1 MSAEYLLR
9 RPAQCLLLICCL
21 LVPALATAGE
31 TTLELADGT
40 EYPAWHFG
48 EARAPDRLLWLPPDG
63 GFSETQPRIA
73 RAPAALGHE
82 VWLAD
87 PFEANFLPPVPSSL
101 GHIDPQQTRAL
112 IERVLDDDPRP
123 LFLLASGYGAIVLL
137 QGLHAWQQAHP
148 DDRRIHSVL
157 LLSPKLYEA
166 TPEPG
171 APARLLPIVRHSNA
185 RVWLM
190 QPRKSP
196 WFWKLDDIRTALAE
210 GGSEV
215 WLQILPGLRDRFH
228 YRPDATAAEQ
238 QAAERL
244 PALLDKAM
252 RFLLRLPAEARRP
265 PPLEKGTG
273 SAAPR
278 ARKAH
283 ALKPWQGDPTPP
295 PLDLPVL
302 EDGRMRLDDMRGQ
315 VVLINFWASWCPP
328 CVHEMPS
335 MERLAQSLEGRPFR
349 MIAVNMAE
357 DPATVRHF
365 LETRVHFSQPV
376 LLDADG
382 KALRDWKVF
391 AFPTTYLV
399 DHRGRIRY
407 GVSGAVDWVAPEQR
421 QVIEQLLREAES
433 TTGTDNRNS
442 P

>member
-1 MSAEYLLR
+1 MSADRSLR
-9 RPAQCLLLICCL
+9 GPLRCLLLLCCL
-21 LVPALATAGE
+21 LLPTLAPAGE
-31 TTLELADGT
+31 TTLTLADGT

-48 EARAPDRLLWLPPDG
+48 KAQAPDRLLWLPPDG
-63 GFSETQPRIA
+63 GFSEAQPRIA
-73 RAPAALGHE
+73 RMLATLGHE

-112 IERVLDDDPRP
+112 IERVLGDDPRP

-148 DDRRIHSVL
+148 DDRRLRAVL
-157 LLSPKLYEA
+157 LLSPKPYEA
-166 TPEPG
+166 PPEPG

-185 RVWLM
+185 RIWLM

-196 WFWKLDDIRTALAE
+196 WFWKLEAIRAALAE

-228 YRPDATAAEQ
+228 YRPDATEAEQ

-244 PALLDKAM
+244 PAWLDEAL
-252 RFLLRLPAEARRP
+252 RFLARLPAGARRP
-265 PPLEKGTG
+265 PPLESDSG

-283 ALKPWQGDPTPP
+283 ALEPWQGDPTPP

-302 EDGRMRLDDMRGQ
+302 GDGRMRLDDLRGQ
-315 VVLINFWASWCPP
+315 VVLVNFWASWCPP

-335 MERLAQSLEGRPFR
+335 MEQLAGQLKGRPFR

-357 DPATVRHF
+357 DPDTVRHF
-365 LETRVHFSQPV
+365 LEERVRFTQPV
-376 LLDADG
+376 LLDRDG

-391 AFPTTYLV
+391 AFPTTYLL

-407 GVSGAVDWVAPEQR
+407 GVYGAVDWMAPEQR
-421 QVIEQLLREAES
+421 QVIERLLREAES
-433 TTGTDNRNS
+433 AAGDGAQG